1 MNEENYI
8 LFDQYLQEEL
18 SDAEKITFE
27 NELLEN
33 QELAAAFAA
42 FKEANEQLEVKFG
55 FETERNAFVDNLKS
69 ISEKQFSA
77 PKTKV
82 VQFKPWMYMAAASVV
97 LLFGVFVFNSNSNP
111 SFNDYNQY
119 ENAYFTERGDA
130 VANVKQLE
138 TAFNDKKYQEAIPL
152 FEALLKENKT
162 AELQY
167 FYGVALLETNKT
179 KEAEVVFNELKSG
192 NSIYKNKA
200 IWSLALSK
208 LKQKEYKVC
217 KEILLTIP
225 ADYENYDQVQKLLND
240 LD

>member
-18 SDAEKITFE
+18 SSAEKINFE
-27 NELLEN
+27 KELSEN
-33 QELAAAFAA
+33 QEMAAAFAT
-42 FKEANEQLEVKFG
+42 FKEVNEQLELKFG
-55 FETERNAFVDNLKS
+55 LETERNAFVANLKT
-69 ISEKQFSA
+69 ISKEQLQA
-77 PKTKV
+77 PKAKV
-82 VQFKPWMYMAAASVV
+82 VQFKPWMYMAAASVA

-111 SFNDYNQY
+111 SFDDYNQY

-130 VANVKQLE
+130 VSNVKQAE

-167 FYGVALLETNKT
+167 FYGVALLETDKT
-179 KEAEVVFNELKSG
+179 KAAEVVFNELKSG

-208 LKQKEYKVC
+208 LKQKEYKAC

>member
-18 SDAEKITFE
+18 SNAEKINFE
-27 NELLEN
+27 KELTDN
-33 QELAAAFAA
+33 PELAAAFGA

-55 FETERNAFVDNLKS
+55 FETERNAFIDNLKA
-69 ISEKQFSA
+69 IFKEQLPA
-77 PKTKV
+77 PKAKV
-82 VQFKPWMYMAAASVV
+82 VQFKPWMYMAAASVA
-97 LLFGVFVFNSNSNP
+97 LLFGIFVFNSNSNP
-111 SFNDYNQY
+111 SFDDYNQY

-130 VANVKQLE
+130 VANVKLAE

-167 FYGVALLETNKT
+167 YYGVALLETNKT
-179 KEAEVVFNELKSG
+179 KEAEVVFNELQSG

-200 IWSLALSK
+200 IWSLALAK
-208 LKQKEYKVC
+208 LKQKEYKAC

-225 ADYENYDQVQKLLND
+225 ADYENYDQVQKLLKD

>member
-18 SDAEKITFE
+18 SNAEKINFE
-27 NELLEN
+27 KELTEN
-33 QELAAAFAA
+33 LELAAAFGA

-55 FETERNAFVDNLKS
+55 LETERNAFVANLKA
-69 ISEKQFSA
+69 ISKEQFSA
-77 PKTKV
+77 PKAKV
-82 VQFKPWMYMAAASVV
+82 VQFKPWMYMAAASVA
-97 LLFGVFVFNSNSNP
+97 LLFGIFVFNSNSNP
-111 SFNDYNQY
+111 SFDDYNQY

-130 VANVKQLE
+130 VANVKQAE

-208 LKQKEYKVC
+208 LKQKEYKAC
-217 KEILLTIP
+217 KEILLTIH
-225 ADYENYDQVQKLLND
+225 ADYENYDQVQKLLKE